1 MEQYNLGRVR
11 RGETIDHPI
20 PIAPG
25 SNDNEFQAILDH
37 PDNAIGTQE
46 EVIEPADFDPELFD
60 IASSQSSTSTNMS
73 QADSSGHAPMDTGS
87 SSRASKRRGN
97 SVSGASTSKSGK
109 HVQPGTGG
117 NTDGGGESGGSE
129 MAPSITIPPIIA
141 NHTGQRVFS
150 KTHVFASYGVANVI
164 IASVVGATT
173 QQYYTTGLL
182 QIPVNQPCLYM
193 TRSEWSLI
201 LPGEKCTKVN
211 VCVKQRNVRVAFQT
225 AASTSD
231 TATLNQNKDCQFA
244 IGLNKLGWGGDVKY
258 TYDGTE
264 TMKPVSVSSPNT
276 AATIGGY
283 MYGADTVSS
292 TTPAI
297 VTQEQFHTNNYFC
310 MAKTRLTADATFQYG
325 WPILS
330 TKTRTYNA
338 ADAVDQ
344 CVVEYT
350 YEPAVGVLKDQP
362 AYVTPGVITSDETI
376 EVPSGD
382 MVASFATVE
391 VANKRVTAETQL
403 NDPVITS
410 VQYTNDIEKSRWLRQ
425 GLWHNPGV
433 KEQPSLHVGVKPVA
447 KMGAAT
453 TGLAT
458 SWLDT
463 EALWEV
469 TATMWTEYNMS
480 SEYTHSDPSYTVP
493 QHRYYRKGTTG
504 PGLFTGNYRL
514 GKPTTATFPVA

>member
-60 IASSQSSTSTNMS
+60 IASSQSSSTNMS
-73 QADSSGHAPMDTGS
+73 QADSSHSSPMETGS
-87 SSRASKRRGN
+87 SSRGSKRRGN

-109 HVQPGTGG
+109 HVQPGTGN
-117 NTDGGGESGGSE
+117 NTDGGGASEGSE

-141 NHTGQRVFS
+141 NHTGRRVFS

-164 IASVVGATT
+164 ISSIVGTTT
-173 QQYYTTGLL
+173 QHYYTTGLL
-182 QIPVNQPCLYM
+182 QIPVNLPCLYM
-193 TRSEWSLI
+193 TESEYGLL

-258 TYDGTE
+258 TYDSTE
-264 TMKPVSVSSPNT
+264 TMKPITVG
-276 AATIGGY
+276 AATDASTIGSY
-283 MYGADTVSS
+283 MYGADTLST

-310 MAKTRLTADATFQYG
+310 MGKSKFTTAAKFAYG

-330 TKTRTYNA
+330 TKTSTYNA

-350 YEPAVGVLKDQP
+350 YEPAVGILKDQP
-362 AYVTPGVITSDETI
+362 NYVTPGIITSEETI

-382 MVASFATVE
+382 MVASYATVDL
-391 VANKRVTAETQL
+391 NKKVTPTTQF
-403 NDPVITS
+403 NDPVISS
-410 VQYTNDIEKSRWLRQ
+410 VSYTEDIEKSRWLRQ

-480 SEYTHSDPSYTVP
+480 SEYTQSEHSYTVP
-493 QHRYYRKGTTG
+493 QHRFYRKGTTG
-504 PGLFTGNYRL
+504 PGSFTTNYRL
-514 GKPTTATFPVA
+514 GKPTTTAFPVA